1 MSSSKGGS
9 TSGVILWISIASG
22 SGDSNVELGRGS
34 MMGVVE
40 INKEAGTV

>member
-1 MSSSKGGS
+1 M
-9 TSGVILWISIASG
+9 ILWMSLGSR

-34 MMGVVE
+34 MMGMVE